1 MRHLLTHAPPP
12 DPPPTS
18 TSAGGGGPVE
28 EEEVT
33 TKKRCQYWLPNKR
46 RLCANTPL
54 PFSRFCGNHETTAE
68 ARRIPCPIDPSH
80 SVSGENLKSHV
91 KRCPFKKQAQVL
103 ESQPYYSKGINS
115 GSSGDGKAD
124 AVGSAAKRNAIFR
137 MSVQD
142 FHGLLGKI
150 KLIHSSISMVLPHSY
165 LVPDACSKWLNQ
177 RLDRKLPY
185 QEKHAMQ
192 QASIIGN
199 IEAFGM
205 LQKPK
210 DLTNPFCQECDGS
223 DDVDG
228 DENRVS
234 AVVEFGAGRGYLT
247 HMLTDCY
254 GIKKAFLVE
263 RKSYKLKAD
272 RSLRQNQRI
281 SLERLRIDIA
291 DLNLDEVH
299 FLKGLGH
306 LAIGKH
312 LCGPATDLTI
322 RCCLNRE
329 YNQSKETHS
338 TSSHLKGIALAT
350 CCHHLCQWKHY
361 TNTKFLLSLGIT
373 VEEFHAM
380 TWFTSWAVD
389 ADHSSE
395 LSDVSPQET
404 NLSTICSEDK
414 QSNLEDSDVE
424 QIIRGMPVLDRA
436 HLGFICKEII
446 DIGRLL
452 SLRDQGMDAQL
463 VKYVPSNISPENHLL
478 LAKSRFEFPTVIME
492 SSLAALNLKSS

>member
-54 PFSRFCGNHETTAE
+54 PFS
-68 ARRIPCPIDPSH
+68 S

-228 DENRVS
+228 DESRVS

-272 RSLRQNQRI
+272 RSLRQNQSI

-373 VEEFHAM
+373 EEEFHAM

-395 LSDVSPQET
+395 LSDVSHQET

-424 QIIRGMPVLDRA
+424 QVIRGMPVLDRA

-478 LAKSRFEFPTVIME
+478 LAKSRFEFPTVI
-492 SSLAALNLKSS
+492 

>member
-54 PFSRFCGNHETTAE
+54 PFS
-68 ARRIPCPIDPSH
+68 S

-228 DENRVS
+228 DESRVS

-272 RSLRQNQRI
+272 RSLRQNQSI

-312 LCGPATDLTI
+312 LCGPATD
-322 RCCLNRE
+322 
-329 YNQSKETHS
+329 
-338 TSSHLKGIALAT
+338 
-350 CCHHLCQWKHY
+350 
-361 TNTKFLLSLGIT
+361 TKFLLSLGIT
-373 VEEFHAM
+373 EEEFHAM

-395 LSDVSPQET
+395 LSDVSHQET

-424 QIIRGMPVLDRA
+424 QVIRGMPVLDRA

-478 LAKSRFEFPTVIME
+478 LAKSRFEFPTVI
-492 SSLAALNLKSS
+492 

>member
-1 MRHLLTHAPPP
+1 MPHLVTRAPPP
-12 DPPPTS
+12 DRPPTS
-18 TSAGGGGPVE
+18 TTAGGGGPVE

-33 TKKRCQYWLPNKR
+33 TQKRCQFWLPNKR

-54 PFSRFCGNHETTAE
+54 PISRFCGNHEPTAE

-80 SVSGENLKSHV
+80 SVLGVNLKSHV

-103 ESQPYYSKGINS
+103 ESQPYYTKGINS
-115 GSSGDGKAD
+115 GSSGDGKDD

-137 MSVQD
+137 MSVQE

-150 KLIHSSISMVLPHSY
+150 KLIHSAISTALPHSY

-199 IEAFGM
+199 MEAFEM

-210 DLTNPFCQECDGS
+210 DLTNSFYQECDGRS

-228 DENRVS
+228 DKSRVS

-254 GIKKAFLVE
+254 GIKKAILVE

-272 RSLRQNQRI
+272 RSLRQNQSI
-281 SLERLRIDIA
+281 TLERLRIDIA
-291 DLNLDEVH
+291 DFNLDEVH
-299 FLKGLGH
+299 FLKGLRH

-338 TSSHLKGIALAT
+338 TSSHLQGIALAT

-361 TNTKFLLSLGIT
+361 TNTKFLLSLGIAE
-373 VEEFHAM
+373 EEFHAM
-380 TWFTSWAVD
+380 TWFTSWALD

-395 LSDVSPQET
+395 LSGMSHQET
-404 NLSTICSEDK
+404 NLSTIEDK
-414 QSNLEDSDVE
+414 QSNLEDGDVAKV
-424 QIIRGMPVLDRA
+424 IRSMPVLYRA
-436 HLGFICKEII
+436 HLGSVCKEII
-446 DIGRLL
+446 DMGRLL
-452 SLRDQGMDAQL
+452 SLRDHGMDAQL

-478 LAKSRFEFPTVIME
+478 LAKS
-492 SSLAALNLKSS
+492 